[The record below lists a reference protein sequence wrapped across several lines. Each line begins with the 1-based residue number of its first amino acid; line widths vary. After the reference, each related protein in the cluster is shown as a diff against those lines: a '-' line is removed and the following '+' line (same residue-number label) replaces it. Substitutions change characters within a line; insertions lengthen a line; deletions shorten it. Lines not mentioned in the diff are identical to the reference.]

1 MSDWYRRSLPSRR
14 VQLAFLLL
22 IIGID
27 VVVAAVWLGVR
38 IAWGGEAARS
48 GTDFLIAISG
58 ILSTFSAPPLAVCRA
73 ERYPAGGSEYAGFLA
88 GSPWTEAA
96 ATPFGPWHPV
106 RKDVGILGVLG
117 LLAASHLGLFL
128 WLNTPDFIRSAQPL
142 FLPAVV
148 TAAFLLPFAAFFVT
162 WAVCGYVKVASGWR
176 HSVLIPVLT
185 LGLLLHVGREFGALA
200 VIPLSVLIAIA
211 GSIAV
216 YRRMKSQLSQIPLV
230 PTALPSSDHSGRL
243 SHANRQLRPGVP
255 ETFGTWLLDRMSSAG
270 LLLSVVVGTLFAV
283 PAWQRDTLIV
293 LPMFV
298 SLYGLFFAGV
308 HLEVCAPHLGLAA
321 RWSRKQLW
329 IPEYDRAFSPVLWL
343 SLSSMT
349 VLVLGYGLEIPPRLT
364 VGVSVAVAVWVS
376 LVSRV
381 QIAEWSL
388 TAPAR
393 FLRSPEQRRPSGRG
407 GGGRGGATTAGQ
419 SAGQFSAS
427 SHT

>member
-27 VVVAAVWLGVR
+27 VVVAAVWLSIR
-38 IAWGGEAARS
+38 IAWGAEAARV

-58 ILSTFSAPPLAVCRA
+58 ILSTLSAPLLAVCRA

-128 WLNTPDFIRSAQPL
+128 WLNTPDFIISAQPL
-142 FLPAVV
+142 FLPAVI
-148 TAAFLLPFAAFFVT
+148 TATFLLPFVVFVLS
-162 WAVCGYVKVASGWR
+162 WAVCGYVRVAIGWR
-176 HSVLIPVLT
+176 HSILIPALT
-185 LGLLLHVGREFGALA
+185 LGMLLHVGREIGALA
-200 VIPLSVLIAIA
+200 VIPLAALTAIA

-230 PTALPSSDHSGRL
+230 PTAVPSSDRSGRL
-243 SHANRQLRPGVP
+243 SHANRQLCPGVP
-255 ETFGTWLLDRMSSAG
+255 ETFGTWLLDRMSGVS
-270 LLLSVVVGTLFAV
+270 LLLSVVAGTLFAV

-293 LPMFV
+293 LPLFV

-321 RWSRKQLW
+321 RWSRKQLR
-329 IPEYDRAFSPVLWL
+329 IPGYDRAFAPILWL
-343 SLSSMT
+343 ALSSMA
-349 VLVLGYGLEIPPRLT
+349 VLVPGYGLEIPPRLT
-364 VGVSVAVAVWVS
+364 VGVTVAVAVWVS
-376 LVSRV
+376 LVTRV
-381 QIAEWSL
+381 EIAEWSL

-393 FLRSPEQRRPSGRG
+393 FLRRPEQRRPTRG
-407 GGGRGGATTAGQ
+407 GGGQATNAGQ
-419 SAGQFSAS
+419 PAGYLSES